1 MRRFPRRLPLSSQT
15 RKGVS
20 FLPSERDRE
29 LLSSVSTHR
38 WTNGFVSDACRRPS
52 CTTCRVVHTVTR
64 GWVGAPDERAP
75 IRIHDA
81 VVGFVYRCLSRRRN
95 LAASNDISLSL
106 LWPISAQHLARNLFW
121 GGVEKLKAFVV
132 RIGSQGER

>member
-1 MRRFPRRLPLSSQT
+1 M
-15 RKGVS
+15 
-20 FLPSERDRE
+20 
-29 LLSSVSTHR
+29 
-38 WTNGFVSDACRRPS
+38 
-52 CTTCRVVHTVTR
+52 HTVTR

-81 VVGFVYRCLSRRRN
+81 VVGFVYRCLSRSRN

-106 LWPISAQHLARNLFW
+106 LWPISAQHLGRNLFW